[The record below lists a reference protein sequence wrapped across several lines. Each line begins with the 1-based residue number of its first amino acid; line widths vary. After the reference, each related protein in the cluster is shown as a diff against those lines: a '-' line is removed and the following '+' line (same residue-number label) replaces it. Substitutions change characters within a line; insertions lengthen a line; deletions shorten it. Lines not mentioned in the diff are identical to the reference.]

1 MRIAPCAAIAFI
13 AALSLS
19 CRSTPGAPLKR
30 AGDEISVAGE
40 LIHSGTRVVLWSEPG
55 GYDAYR
61 PHCFFEP
68 DVRSPS
74 RNADCIARYG
84 SWRRD
89 LPAEVTERVRT
100 RGWTVDDLAATV
112 SQVVIHFDA
121 CGTSKRCFEVLHDI
135 RGLSCHFLIDLDGT
149 VYQTLDVKER
159 AWHAAGANDRSIGIE
174 IANIGAFADP
184 AELATWY
191 KRDNDGVRIAVPEEL
206 RGHLAEDAVFRPRQD
221 EPVHGRVQEQ
231 ALLQYDF
238 TEAQYRSLEKLLVTL
253 CRVLPRIHARV
264 PRDANGEV
272 LGCAFDSDAELH
284 AFEGLVGHSHVTKR
298 KIDPGPAFDW
308 DRVVGALRA
317 AGVSE

>member
-40 LIHSGTRVVLWSEPG
+40 LIHSGTRVVLWSDPG

-121 CGTSKRCFEVLHDI
+121 CGTSKHCFEVLHDI

-159 AWHAAGANDRSIGIE
+159 AWHAAQANDRSVGIE
-174 IANIGAFADP
+174 ISNVGAFADLT
-184 AELATWY
+184 ELAAWY
-191 KRDNDGVRIAVPEEL
+191 KPDSDGVRIVVPDEL
-206 RGHLAEDAVFRPRQD
+206 RGRLAADAVFRPRHD
-221 EPVHGRVQEQ
+221 ELVHGRVQEHE
-231 ALLQYDF
+231 LLQYDF

-253 CRVLPRIHARV
+253 CRVLPRIRGRV
-264 PRDANGEV
+264 PRDSNGEV
-272 LGCAFDSDAELH
+272 LSRAFDSDEELH
-284 AFEGLVGHSHVTKR
+284 AFEGLIGHSHVTKR
-298 KIDPGPAFDW
+298 KVDPGPAFDW
-308 DRVVGALRA
+308 DRVVNALRA
-317 AGVSE
+317 EGVPE